1 MTENTKKVST
11 DTQTDEQ
18 TYLIS
23 RLIHSVSKCLT
34 LKVITRMIDERHE
47 SKKNHSF
54 VNKPM
59 VFEVSLRLI
68 RHA

>member
-1 MTENTKKVST
+1 MFHQNRPYTFKIIGYDRKYKKKVST

-18 TYLIS
+18 TYIIS

-34 LKVITRMIDERHE
+34 LTVITRMIDERHE

-54 VNKPM
+54 VN
-59 VFEVSLRLI
+59 
-68 RHA
+68 

>member
-1 MTENTKKVST
+1 MKEKYKRVST

-34 LKVITRMIDERHE
+34 LTVITRMIDERHE
-47 SKKNHSF
+47 SKKKSQF
-54 VNKPM
+54 CQ
-59 VFEVSLRLI
+59 LTYGI
-68 RHA
+68 